1 MDHSPLKYATVC
13 SGIEAP
19 SSAWHS
25 LGWEP
30 VWFSEIEPF
39 PCKVLKHHYPQVPNL
54 GDMTKLN
61 EHEIY
66 RESTIDLFCGGT
78 PCQSFSIAGL
88 RGGLDDE
95 RGNLALE
102 YCRIL
107 IAKRPR
113 WFVWENVPGV
123 FSSNGGK
130 DFACILSAFTGK
142 EINAE
147 GLGNAGVIEGEFYS
161 VAWRVLDAQ
170 YFGVPQRRRRVF
182 VVGYLGEDW
191 RPPFA
196 VLFERDSLR
205 RDFEASAKERKGT
218 TGKAEGDINS
228 ASWWDGGDTA
238 STLTKHNANGAQRM
252 PDKDNFGALLQS
264 CPYQKNVSMDG
275 FNFEMYSGECKEV
288 SPCLQKDRAKDT
300 LVYPSHGAGP
310 CAKQTTIAVIESNG
324 TFYVGSNWC
333 NTPQQTCPR
342 KDLPSGVGYE
352 LCKSVC
358 NQNAHAEVDA
368 CQKAGK
374 NANGGTLYLVGHTY
388 CCDNC
393 KSVMAAYGIKD
404 VVIGKLPEGFS
415 FEAPTKH
422 GTLCIQGSML
432 GREDKNGPQGSGL
445 NDEVSFT
452 LNKTDK
458 HAVVYDTTQITSPQ
472 NGSNPQPE
480 LCHSLAKGQH
490 VPLVT
495 LPEVVACEQADTI
508 TIGANQTTGRPG
520 DIAAINAIA
529 RRLTPLECERLQGF
543 PDNHTAIP
551 GAKDGPRYA
560 AIGNSMAVPVMK
572 WIGERIAM
580 MDKIMKELK
589 SPTP

>member
-25 LGWEP
+25 LGWQP

-88 RGGLDDE
+88 RGGLDDG
-95 RGNLALE
+95 RGKLALE

-113 WFVWENVPGV
+113 WFLWENVPGV

-147 GLGNAGVIEGEFYS
+147 CLGNAGVIEGEFYS

-182 VVGYLGEDW
+182 VVGYLGKDW

-218 TGKAEGDINS
+218 TGKAEGDTNP
-228 ASWWDGGDTA
+228 ASWPKTIAPTLDKTFA
-238 STLTKHNANGAQRM
+238 SHWGQNNQHIDNGAGLFVQTSYGLDEARNGHVENSGTLRSH
-252 PDKDNFGALLQS
+252 KSGGSEHVVAVDNQEIVFGVDFQQKGMVNENSEQLSTTICGNDHAGFGPGIIAFGAQNSHMQGLS
-264 CPYQKNVSMDG
+264 DS
-275 FNFEMYSGECKEV
+275 ETT
-288 SPCLQKDRAKDT
+288 SPT
-300 LVYPSHGAGP
+300 LDKS
-310 CAKQTTIAVIESNG
+310 K
-324 TFYVGSNWC
+324 
-333 NTPQQTCPR
+333 TP
-342 KDLPSGVGYE
+342 
-352 LCKSVC
+352 
-358 NQNAHAEVDA
+358 
-368 CQKAGK
+368 
-374 NANGGTLYLVGHTY
+374 
-388 CCDNC
+388 
-393 KSVMAAYGIKD
+393 
-404 VVIGKLPEGFS
+404 
-415 FEAPTKH
+415 
-422 GTLCIQGSML
+422 
-432 GREDKNGPQGSGL
+432 
-445 NDEVSFT
+445 
-452 LNKTDK
+452 
-458 HAVVYDTTQITSPQ
+458 AVVYDTTQITSPQ

-480 LCHSLAKGQH
+480 LCYSLAKGQH

-495 LPEVVACEQADTI
+495 LPEVVACEQADTL

-520 DIAAINAIA
+520 DIAAINAINAIA
-529 RRLTPLECERLQGF
+529 RRLTPLEFERLQGF

-580 MDKIMKELK
+580 MDKIMRELK
-589 SPTP
+589 AATP